1 MADASAATPRE
12 EQARKDVA
20 EAQERLKAAM
30 ARVEK
35 IKEEDK
41 AMADEKADEE
51 SKAAAIE
58 AKVKEH
64 EELQRK
70 EQLEKWGEVITV
82 EKVQNKIE
90 ATAASEM
97 VSGFNYEDA
106 VEKLTSFYKARMWS
120 DALEIAVRM
129 ISYINS
135 LAPDEKKKYLG
146 GGFDLL
152 SDVAVLTHNLAA
164 ILHQLG
170 CYQAAVYFYKD
181 AQAKVSAVPEPNLM
195 VRCLEPFMGAQKK
208 KVAAT
213 EFLAEQL
220 TLALEGKKPP
230 PGQHLD
236 EDNNKGMWQDT
247 ELEKNIEAAKAAAK
261 QDVNEDA
268 KQDDA
273 KEEPKAEVAK

>member
-1 MADASAATPRE
+1 MPDAGAATPRE

-20 EAQERLKAAM
+20 EAEERLKAAL

-35 IKEEDK
+35 IKEEEK
-41 AMADEKADEE
+41 TMADEKEVDEE
-51 SKAAAIE
+51 SKVAAIE

-70 EQLEKWGEVITV
+70 EQLEKWGETITV
-82 EKVQNKIE
+82 DKVQSKIE
-90 ATAASEM
+90 ATTTSEI
-97 VSGFNYEDA
+97 VSSFNYEDG
-106 VEKLTSFYKARMWS
+106 VEKLTNFYKARMWS

-135 LAPDEKKKYLG
+135 LAPDDKKKYLG

-152 SDVAVLTHNLAA
+152 SDQAVLTHNLAA

-170 CYQAAVYFYKD
+170 CYEAAVYFYKD
-181 AQAKVSAVPEPNLM
+181 AQAKVAAVPEPNLL

-208 KVAAT
+208 KAAAT

-236 EDNNKGMWQDT
+236 EDNNKGMWQDA
-247 ELEKNIEAAKAAAK
+247 ELEDNIEKAKAAAK
-261 QDVNEDA
+261 DDVTESAN
-268 KQDDA
+268 
-273 KEEPKAEVAK
+273 EEPKAEAAK

>member
-1 MADASAATPRE
+1 MTAGAATPRE

-20 EAQERLKAAM
+20 EAEERLKAAL

-35 IKEEDK
+35 IKEEEK
-41 AMADEKADEE
+41 TMAGEKADEE
-51 SKAAAIE
+51 SKAVATLLM
-58 AKVKEH
+58 EH

-70 EQLEKWGEVITV
+70 EQMEKWGETISVD
-82 EKVQNKIE
+82 KVQSKIE
-90 ATAASEM
+90 ATAASEI
-97 VSGFNYEDA
+97 VTGFNYEDG

-120 DALEIAVRM
+120 DALEIAVKM
-129 ISYINS
+129 VSYIKS

-152 SDVAVLTHNLAA
+152 SDEAVLTHNLAA

-170 CYQAAVYFYKD
+170 CFETAVYFYKD
-181 AQAKVSAVPEPNLM
+181 AQAKVSAVPEPNLL

-208 KVAAT
+208 KAAAT

-247 ELEKNIEAAKAAAK
+247 ELESNIEKAKAAAK
-261 QDVNEDA
+261 EDVKEGANEEA
-268 KQDDA
+268 
-273 KEEPKAEVAK
+273 KAEVAK